1 MDIKE
6 YQQEAAKTA
15 QFPGALYPL
24 LGLVGE
30 IGEVGEYLKKS
41 IRDGLDDK
49 ARLTGELGDVLWYIS
64 AIATVG
70 GFDLQESLSAP
81 DSESLDSEVRT
92 FDDMA
97 TQDSDAS
104 ASEAFF
110 QLLAS
115 ANAMVQWSTR
125 GNGIAF
131 GSYQSDDDSIQ
142 AGISISGSRLTWLI
156 WDWVDLVLALGLNPS
171 EVARANID
179 KLKSRAERGVIKGDG
194 DNR

>member
-70 GFDLQESLSAP
+70 GRDLQESLNAP
-81 DSESLDSEVRT
+81 DSESPDSEVRT
-92 FDDMA
+92 FDDMV
-97 TQDSDAS
+97 TEGNDAS
-104 ASEAFF
+104 ADEAFF

-115 ANAMVQWSTR
+115 ANSTIQWSTTES
-125 GNGIAF
+125 GLFF
-131 GSYQSDDDSIQ
+131 GPYQSDDDSIQ
-142 AGISISGSRLTWLI
+142 MRISVSGGHLTWLI

-171 EVARANID
+171 EVARTNID
-179 KLKSRAERGVIKGDG
+179 KLKSRAERGVIQGDG